1 MLKKRIAHIEASAP
15 ASVMLFG
22 EHSVLRGGKAIVAA
36 IDARIS
42 VTISPHEEKVFLIQS
57 SLGKASTS
65 IHSISLGSTFRFIE
79 KSLALFEG
87 SFPSG
92 AVISIRSAIDPT
104 VGLGSSAAVTVATLA
119 AVCMW
124 LGIPHNKKALFARA
138 LEVIRAVQGCGS
150 GADAASIIWGGVIS
164 YSAKTMRK
172 LENFIPLTLVY
183 SGKKTP
189 TPDVIAYV
197 NEMEKQFPESY
208 AFIFAAIDKC
218 VCDAEK
224 AFKRKDWN
232 RVGAL
237 MNMSQG
243 LMEALGVGTRELSE
257 IFWEMKKIPSIYGAK
272 ISGSGL
278 GDCVVGLGEFSGNV
292 FEKNIPVRV
301 SPQGVLVRS
310 YD

>member
-1 MLKKRIAHIEASAP
+1 MVPRYIEASAP

-36 IDARIS
+36 IDSRIF
-42 VTISPHEEKVFLIQS
+42 VTITPQEEKVFLIES
-57 SLGKASTS
+57 SLGKAATP
-65 IHSISLGSTFRFIE
+65 IHTISLGHIFRFIE
-79 KSLALFEG
+79 KSLKLFEG

-92 AVISIRSAIDPT
+92 AVISIRSEIDPT

-119 AVCMW
+119 AVYTW
-124 LGIPHNKKALFARA
+124 LAIPYSKNDLLARA
-138 LEVIRAVQGCGS
+138 LEVIRIVQGCGS

-164 YSAKTMRK
+164 YSMKKIRK
-172 LENFIPLTLVY
+172 LQPSLPLVLVY

-189 TPDVIAYV
+189 TPEVISYV
-197 NEMEKQFPESY
+197 NELEKQFPESY
-208 AFIFAAIDKC
+208 AAFFAAIEQC

-224 AFKRKDWN
+224 AFKKKEWS

-243 LMEALGVGTRELSE
+243 LMEALCVGTSELSK
-257 IFWEMKKIPSIYGAK
+257 IFWEMKKIPSVYGAK

-278 GDCVVGLGEFSGNV
+278 GDCVIGLGEILDEV
-292 FEKNIPVRV
+292 FEKRIPVRV
-301 SPQGVLVRS
+301 SPQGVVVHS